1 MALERTDQQ
10 SQGRR
15 PWENACIS
23 DDDNMGWNDHRQYDA
38 ATDDDICCAL

>member
-23 DDDNMGWNDHRQYDA
+23 GDDNKNDHRQYDA